1 MPSKIDIIFTEKICE
16 AANLLDI
23 QVLDH
28 IIIGD
33 GEYYSIINN

>member
-1 MPSKIDIIFTEKICE
+1 MPSDADIIFTDRICE

-33 GEYYSIINN
+33 GKYYSIMND

>member
-1 MPSKIDIIFTEKICE
+1 MPSKEDIIFTDKICK

-33 GEYYSIINN
+33 GKYYSIIND